1 MKKSNKEYH
10 LKLLND
16 FANQLTLA
24 KDIEVTCGEYSK
36 SFKPR
41 DGMKAKYED
50 AIALSSIVN
59 GAEQFLYYLERK
71 GIKVPSKR

>member
-1 MKKSNKEYH
+1 MKKSVREWHIKI
-10 LKLLND
+10 LNE

-50 AIALSSIVN
+50 AILLSSVIT
-59 GAEQFLYYLERK
+59 GAEMFIYYLERK
-71 GIKVPSKR
+71 GIKILSK

>member
-1 MKKSNKEYH
+1 MKKTVKDHH

-24 KDIEVTCGEYSK
+24 KDIKVVCGHHVK

-41 DGMKAKYED
+41 DGMEAKYED
-50 AIALSSIVN
+50 AILLSSVIH
-59 GAEQFLYYLERK
+59 GAEMFLYYLERK
-71 GIKVPSKR
+71 GIKVPSK

>member
-1 MKKSNKEYH
+1 MKKSNKEHH

-24 KDIEVTCGEYSK
+24 KDIEVQCSEYSK

-41 DGMKAKYED
+41 DGMRAKYED
-50 AIALSSIVN
+50 SIALSSIVN

-71 GIKVPSKR
+71 GIKVPSK